1 MDSYAKQYIVDATD
15 EMENPE
21 NKLDSIG
28 LNIILRN
35 HVTGVSIVVMTAFTN
50 FSNGL
55 RPSII
60 ILVALDR

>member
-1 MDSYAKQYIVDATD
+1 MDSHAKQYIDDATD
-15 EMENPE
+15 GMENPE
-21 NKLDSIG
+21 NKVNSIES
-28 LNIILRN
+28 NIILRN